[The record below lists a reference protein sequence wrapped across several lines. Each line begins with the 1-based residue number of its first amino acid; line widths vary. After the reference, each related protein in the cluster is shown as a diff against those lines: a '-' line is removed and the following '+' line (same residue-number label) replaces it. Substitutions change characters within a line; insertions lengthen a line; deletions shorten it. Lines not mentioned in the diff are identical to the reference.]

1 MTFHPFLSIFDNIS
15 CHYICTREKNIPVLF
30 LLVRFVFSKPES
42 LAVSGL
48 VNKEGSWPRK
58 DEELSR
64 RNR

>member
-1 MTFHPFLSIFDNIS
+1 MDPAFPPTLFIIV
-15 CHYICTREKNIPVLF
+15 YINEEKF
-30 LLVRFVFSKPES
+30 KFVFSKPES